1 MRKEREKKEKEAK
14 EAAKEAA
21 KKKEKEDKKKQ
32 KELEEAAKK
41 KEKEDKK
48 KAKKGDLT
56 VAVPLLD
63 DMSRDDEDL
72 ALLSST
78 SESRPEVI
86 SIRNA
91 VTEIATDYKKR
102 KYVFRIITESKAEYL
117 FQAADDKEMKSWVNS
132 LVTFAKVGLFS
143 VLFVS
148 DTRNTE
154 LNVIFRHQKTPLSLY
169 LLVLQTTS
177 IIFNLVFFFFFFYF
191 SLLSLVRQNKRSLF
205 GRVKSKTDKK
215 PKAKS
220 TPSRRPSPCISWFY
234 DNLVARN
241 LRCGL
246 CRSADGRGPG
256 DSPLCREVY
265 FGH

>member
-1 MRKEREKKEKEAK
+1 VRKEREKKEKE
-14 EAAKEAA
+14 AKEAA

-56 VAVPLLD
+56 VSVPLLD
-63 DMSRDDEDL
+63 DAQREDEDP
-72 ALLSST
+72 ALLSPT

-132 LVTFAKVGLFS
+132 LATFAKVGLFS
-143 VLFVS
+143 VLS
-148 DTRNTE
+148 
-154 LNVIFRHQKTPLSLY
+154 
-169 LLVLQTTS
+169 
-177 IIFNLVFFFFFFYF
+177 
-191 SLLSLVRQNKRSLF
+191 
-205 GRVKSKTDKK
+205 
-215 PKAKS
+215 
-220 TPSRRPSPCISWFY
+220 
-234 DNLVARN
+234 
-241 LRCGL
+241 
-246 CRSADGRGPG
+246 
-256 DSPLCREVY
+256 
-265 FGH
+265 